1 MYENGLIK
9 RKCRLLIVEDD
20 ELNQR
25 IYKAIL
31 SKDYEIIICGDDE
44 EFYTALR
51 ENDYDLFIIDLVLS
65 CSKNGTD
72 LIRELRKIEKY
83 KDIPII
89 VVSAFVSLKDQKI
102 AMAAGSTKFISKP
115 FDKEALLTEVKKYL

>member
-1 MYENGLIK
+1 LSGSGLIK

-20 ELNQR
+20 ELNQT

-51 ENDYDLFIIDLVLS
+51 ENDYELFIIDLALS
-65 CSKNGTD
+65 CAKNGTD
-72 LIRELRKIEKY
+72 LIRELREIEKY
-83 KDIPII
+83 KDKPII

-115 FDKEALLTEVKKYL
+115 FDKEALLKEVKKYL

>member
-1 MYENGLIK
+1 LYENGLIK

>member
-1 MYENGLIK
+1 LIK

-51 ENDYDLFIIDLVLS
+51 ENDYDLFIIDLALS
-65 CSKNGTD
+65 CDKNGTD

-102 AMAAGSTKFISKP
+102 AMASGSTKFISKP

>member
-1 MYENGLIK
+1 LYESGLIK
-9 RKCRLLIVEDD
+9 RKYRLLIAEDD

-31 SKDYEIIICGDDE
+31 LKDYDIIICGDDE
-44 EFYTALR
+44 EFYSALR
-51 ENDYDLFIIDLVLS
+51 ENDYDLFIIDLALS
-65 CSKNGTD
+65 CGKNGTD

-115 FDKEALLTEVKKYL
+115 FDKETLLTTVKKYL

>member
-1 MYENGLIK
+1 LYGSGLIK

-51 ENDYDLFIIDLVLS
+51 ENDYDLFIIDLALS
-65 CSKNGTD
+65 CDKNGTD

-102 AMAAGSTKFISKP
+102 AMASGSTKFISKP

>member
-1 MYENGLIK
+1 LYGSGLIK

-20 ELNQR
+20 ELNQKV
-25 IYKAIL
+25 YKAIF

-44 EFYTALR
+44 EFNTALR
-51 ENDYDLFIIDLVLS
+51 ENDYDLFIIDLALS
-65 CSKNGTD
+65 CGKNGTD

-89 VVSAFVSLKDQKI
+89 VVSAFVSRKDQEI
-102 AMAAGSTKFISKP
+102 ALAAGGTKFISKP
-115 FDKEALLTEVKKYL
+115 FDKEALLTTVKKYL

>member
-1 MYENGLIK
+1 MSGSGLIK

-20 ELNQR
+20 ELNQT

-51 ENDYDLFIIDLVLS
+51 ENDYELFIIDLALS
-65 CSKNGTD
+65 CAKNGTD
-72 LIRELRKIEKY
+72 LIRELREIEKY
-83 KDIPII
+83 KDKPII

-115 FDKEALLTEVKKYL
+115 FDKEALLKEVKKYL